1 MSTRQT
7 AEFVESLLGLIGLD
21 WGVPDFSTLSRRQ
34 RTLVVNIPFRGSDG
48 PLHLLIDAYV
58 MTHLNLLRLSC

>member
-7 AEFVESLLGLIGLD
+7 AGFVESLLGLIGLD

-34 RTLVVNIPFRGSDG
+34 RTLMVNIPFRGSDG
-48 PLHLLIDAYV
+48 PLHLLIDIEP
-58 MTHLNLLRLSC
+58 